1 MHVVEIVN
9 VKFVWTGKIP
19 AQCNSQLFIIRYLVI
34 YFEIIYFTVTVE
46 ILTVLLAG
54 ISLNNKID
62 DIHDRGSNNF
72 GVLRK

>member
-19 AQCNSQLFIIRYLVI
+19 AQCNSQLFIIVI

-62 DIHDRGSNNF
+62 DIHDRGPNNF